1 MHEDVTVYDLISR
14 VGAYQ
19 ISEVLDHVLF
29 CYKELFPQW
38 SVSVLSVAKRED
50 VIAQIDETIALLEKL
65 KENPHLLK
73 QGVIKD

>member
-14 VGAYQ
+14 VGTDQ

-38 SVSVLSVAKRED
+38 SVSVLSVDKRED

-73 QGVIKD
+73 QGVIKG

>member
-1 MHEDVTVYDLISR
+1 MDMEKDVYDLISH
-14 VGAYQ
+14 VGAEE
-19 ISEVLDHVLF
+19 IPEVLDHVLF

-38 SVSVLSVAKRED
+38 SVSVLSVDKRED

-73 QGVIKD
+73 QGVIKG